1 MDKPIK
7 NHRHFGTTLLALY
20 DLPHQATVCEVYA
33 AAGIDH
39 ALHQDVWIAEIQGY
53 VHPAMQAALR
63 RDFPTLAEAVMD
75 GELVID
81 GEPYVQKLSN
91 PPPGLVDRL
100 AEIRRMQRQQNPFHS
115 APPSISQVGHCRQ
128 ATAAVTAISASALD
142 RADIERIR
150 RAKDA
155 MKWARRKLQG
165 KTVLKGSPFD
175 FAISQLERALGEL
188 EMIEAAQDKEAE

>member
-7 NHRHFGTTLLALY
+7 NHRHFATTLLALY
-20 DLPHQATVCEVYA
+20 DLPHQATFREVYDA
-33 AAGIDH
+33 VGIER
-39 ALHQDVWIAEIQGY
+39 ALRQDVNIASMLGY
-53 VHPAMQAALR
+53 IHPAMQAALR

-91 PPPGLVDRL
+91 PP
-100 AEIRRMQRQQNPFHS
+100 
-115 APPSISQVGHCRQ
+115 SISQIGHSDQ
-128 ATAAVTAISASALD
+128 ATAAATAISASAID

-155 MKWARRKLQG
+155 MKWARSQFWGRAILEGAQ
-165 KTVLKGSPFD
+165 FD
-175 FAISQLERALGEL
+175 FAVSGINRALGEL
-188 EMIEAAQDKEAE
+188 EMIVPTQDREAE

>member
-20 DLPHQATVCEVYA
+20 DLPHQATFREVYDA
-33 AAGIDH
+33 VGIER
-39 ALHQDVWIAEIQGY
+39 ALRKDVNIALMLGY
-53 VHPAMQAALR
+53 IHPAMQAALR

-91 PPPGLVDRL
+91 
-100 AEIRRMQRQQNPFHS
+100 
-115 APPSISQVGHCRQ
+115 PPSISQVGHCRQ

-175 FAISQLERALGEL
+175 FAIRQLERALGEL

>member
-7 NHRHFGTTLLALY
+7 NHRHFATNLLALY

-39 ALHQDVWIAEIQGY
+39 ALRQDVWIAEIQGY

-150 RAKDA
+150 RAIDP
-155 MKWARRKLQG
+155 MKRKLQG
-165 KTVLKGSPFD
+165 KTVLKGRPFD
-175 FAISQLERALGEL
+175 FAIRQLESALGEL